1 MERGKQRSEP
11 LPSVTSEANLMRQI
25 MLAVSKLKNVRIF
38 RNNTGFDATNK
49 VRYGLVTGSSDLIGW
64 QTVTITPDMVGK
76 QVAVFVALEVKTI
89 KGRATDEQKNFIN
102 VVNAS
107 GGKAAVVRSVTES
120 IAVLS

>member
-1 MERGKQRSEP
+1 
-11 LPSVTSEANLMRQI
+11 MRQI

-38 RNNTGFDATNK
+38 RNNTGFDATNR

-64 QTVTITPDMVGK
+64 QTVTITPEMVGK

>member
-1 MERGKQRSEP
+1 MGRGKQRVEP

-64 QTVTITPDMVGK
+64 QTVTITEEMVGK
-76 QVAVFVALEVKTI
+76 QVAVFVAYIVTGKQI
-89 KGRATDEQKNFIN
+89 GRAH
-102 VVNAS
+102 V
-107 GGKAAVVRSVTES
+107 
-120 IAVLS
+120 